1 MPEEPI
7 APKSPTV
14 TIHERR
20 WLLTVEATY
29 EDAHGS
35 RRETFRLD
43 VEPNITD
50 DEIKARIAAH
60 Y

>member
-1 MPEEPI
+1 MPDEPI
-7 APKSPTV
+7 TPQPPTV
-14 TIHERR
+14 TIHDRK

-35 RRETFRLD
+35 RRETFRLE
-43 VEPNITD
+43 VEPDITD
-50 DEIKARIAAH
+50 DDIKALIAAR

>member
-1 MPEEPI
+1 MSQEPET
-7 APKSPTV
+7 APDQRV
-14 TIHERR
+14 TLHDRK

-35 RRETFRLD
+35 RRETFCLD
-43 VEPNITD
+43 VEPDITD
-50 DEIKARIAAH
+50 DEIKALIAAR

>member
-1 MPEEPI
+1 MAKQPKT
-7 APKSPTV
+7 APAPTV
-14 TIHERR
+14 TLHERR

-43 VEPNITD
+43 VEPGITD
-50 DEIKARIAAH
+50 DEIKALIAAR